1 MEEISVKAQHQW
13 ITSITLVFNCQS
25 CTYMQC
31 FSQSFVA
38 REKCVNT
45 SRSDYLIVR
54 GGSARFFKRKDT
66 KNAKPKQSWKKDCS
80 CRSNET
86 RFHMNDFHFGSFWQ
100 WGILKLGNEGLKIL
114 LIILAFILSSGWRPS
129 SSCCVFMMKQSRNTN
144 SFWRC
149 SRIMFQLWKVCFYA

>member
-25 CTYMQC
+25 CTYMPC

-54 GGSARFFKRKDT
+54 GGSARFFKRTDT
-66 KNAKPKQSWKKDCS
+66 KNAKPKQSWKRISLVVQMKLV
-80 CRSNET
+80 
-86 RFHMNDFHFGSFWQ
+86 FIWMIFHFGSFWK

-129 SSCCVFMMKQSRNTN
+129 SSCCLFMMKLSRSTN

-149 SRIMFQLWKVCFYA
+149 SLIMSQL